1 MIRWDG
7 EKFSVGGGLKVSERF
22 GEAGFLQI
30 VAKLWIEMVFVFLMP
45 CRDGLGNFAQGIE
58 MACRITVAPSVIGD
72 DGFAALEQ
80 IDEQLVHVW

>member
-1 MIRWDG
+1 M
-7 EKFSVGGGLKVSERF
+7 GGRLKVSERF

-30 VAKLWIEMVFVFLMP
+30 VAKLRIEVVFVFLMP

-58 MACRITVAPSVIGD
+58 VAGRITVAPSVIGD

-80 IDEQLVHVW
+80 FDERLVHVW